1 MRVKIEKGN
10 KPLPWDI
17 EDRIWRAAA
26 LHEDNHHRRREDPA
40 GAYRKETDGTLRCKI
55 CQVDIPV
62 KLD

>member
-1 MRVKIEKGN
+1 M
-10 KPLPWDI
+10 PPDI